1 MHDKYHPHTTSF
13 PLKVFLL
20 VQYYNYSSTV
30 VGPRTSN
37 IRTGGADNNPWNI
50 PRANPHT
57 LRDGINTVLVE

>member
-50 PRANPHT
+50 PRANPHLFVT
-57 LRDGINTVLVE
+57 ASIPYL

>member
-50 PRANPHT
+50 LYRVPT
-57 LRDGINTVLVE
+57 LILFVTASIPYL